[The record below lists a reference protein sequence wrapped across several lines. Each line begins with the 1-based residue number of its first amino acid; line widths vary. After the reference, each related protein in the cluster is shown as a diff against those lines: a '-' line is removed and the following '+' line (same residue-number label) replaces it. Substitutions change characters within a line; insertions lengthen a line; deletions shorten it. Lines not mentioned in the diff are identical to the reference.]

1 MCCVLHQNLALA
13 LLPAEERPIEG
24 EAFALLNDR
33 TLGALVGAIGAHL
46 DATLK

>member
-1 MCCVLHQNLALA
+1 MCCVSNLPLA
-13 LLPAEERPIEG
+13 LLPADERQTEG
-24 EAFALLNDR
+24 EAFSLLNDR